1 METKKLGITDLLITR
16 VGFGA
21 WAIGGAG
28 WSFGWGVQDDNKS
41 IGAIHHALD
50 SGINWIDTAAVYGLG
65 HSEEIVAK
73 ALSGISKRPYVFTKC
88 ALPWNDK
95 NEIIGS
101 LKAESVK
108 RECEASLRRLKTD
121 VIDLYQIHWP
131 DPETELE
138 EGWSAM
144 SDLQK
149 EGKVR
154 FIGVSNF
161 NVEQIKRAEKI
172 APVSSLQ
179 PPYSMLRPKIEK
191 EILPYCLKQN
201 IGVISYSPMLS
212 GMLTGGMTK
221 ERAEN
226 LPPDD
231 WRSGKPEFTE
241 PKLSKNLALVE
252 KLREIGRRHNLTPA
266 VVAIAWVLN
275 NEAVTGAIAG
285 ARSIEQVN
293 GFISAGDFRLSEQEY
308 IEINEYI
315 SKNI

>member
-1 METKKLGITDLLITR
+1 METKKLGNTDLILTR

-21 WAIGGAG
+21 WAIGGSG
-28 WSFGWGVQDDNKS
+28 WAFAWGIQDDKKS
-41 IGAIHHALD
+41 IEAIHHALN

-65 HSEEIVAK
+65 HSEKIVAK
-73 ALSGISKRPYVFTKC
+73 ALSGISKRPFVFTKC

-95 NEIIGS
+95 NEIQGS

-121 VIDLYQIHWP
+121 IIDLYQIHWP
-131 DPETELE
+131 DPESELE

-144 SDLQK
+144 SNLQK

-154 FIGVSNF
+154 YIGVSNF
-161 NVEQIKRAEKI
+161 NIEQIKRAEKI
-172 APVSSLQ
+172 APVNSLQ
-179 PPYSMLRPKIEK
+179 PPYSMLRPKVEK
-191 EILPYCLKQN
+191 DILPYCLKQN

-226 LPPDD
+226 LPTDD
-231 WRSGKPEFTE
+231 WRSRNPEFKD
-241 PKLSKNLALVE
+241 PKLSKNLALVD
-252 KLREIGRRHNLTPA
+252 KLSEIGRRHKVTPA
-266 VVAIAWVLN
+266 VIAIAWVLHN
-275 NEAVTGAIAG
+275 QAVTGAITG
-285 ARSIEQVN
+285 ARSIEQVD
-293 GFISAGDFRLSEQEY
+293 GFIPAGDFRLSETEY
-308 IEINEYI
+308 NEINEYI

>member
-1 METKKLGITDLLITR
+1 
-16 VGFGA
+16 
-21 WAIGGAG
+21 
-28 WSFGWGVQDDNKS
+28 
-41 IGAIHHALD
+41 
-50 SGINWIDTAAVYGLG
+50 
-65 HSEEIVAK
+65 
-73 ALSGISKRPYVFTKC
+73 
-88 ALPWNDK
+88 
-95 NEIIGS
+95 
-101 LKAESVK
+101 
-108 RECEASLRRLKTD
+108 
-121 VIDLYQIHWP
+121 
-131 DPETELE
+131 
-138 EGWSAM
+138 
-144 SDLQK
+144 
-149 EGKVR
+149 
-154 FIGVSNF
+154 
-161 NVEQIKRAEKI
+161 
-172 APVSSLQ
+172 
-179 PPYSMLRPKIEK
+179 
-191 EILPYCLKQN
+191 LKQN